1 MSKLCASSALAFALF
16 MALTV
21 EAQHQPTL
29 TPQNSDTKNAL
40 ISVSAVNS
48 RIAWASGHNGTFTVT
63 TDGGKT
69 WRAGTIAGADTLEL
83 RDVQAV
89 SDKIAY
95 VLSIG
100 NLPTDFR
107 IYKTED
113 GGKMWTMQFQN
124 HKSDGFYDCLAFWTP
139 ERGLAASDSINGVF
153 PDLRITDGKTW
164 TDIGDKLPR
173 ALAGEGSFASSG
185 TCAATLG
192 DQSAWIAT
200 GNTNVARVLV
210 THDGGD
216 TWDAYP
222 TPLASGRGA
231 GAFTIAFRDAQNG
244 IVGGG
249 DLDPKHV
256 NVAAAAVSND
266 GGQNWTLTNRPP
278 VTGAIYGLSY
288 VESSATAKPKS
299 KLDRTVVITANQG
312 GTAWTPDEGNKW
324 FKLEGVVGYWGVTFA
339 DWHNGWLV
347 GLDGRI
353 LKISF

>member
-1 MSKLCASSALAFALF
+1 M
-16 MALTV
+16 
-21 EAQHQPTL
+21 
-29 TPQNSDTKNAL
+29 
-40 ISVSAVNS
+40 
-48 RIAWASGHNGTFTVT
+48 
-63 TDGGKT
+63 
-69 WRAGTIAGADTLEL
+69 
-83 RDVQAV
+83 
-89 SDKIAY
+89 
-95 VLSIG
+95 
-100 NLPTDFR
+100 
-107 IYKTED
+107 
-113 GGKMWTMQFQN
+113 
-124 HKSDGFYDCLAFWTP
+124 
-139 ERGLAASDSINGVF
+139 SDSINGVF
-153 PDLRITDGKTW
+153 PDLRTTDGKTW

-222 TPLASGRGA
+222 TPLAVGRGA

-288 VESSATAKPKS
+288 VEGPATAKPKS

-312 GTAWTPDEGNKW
+312 GAAWTPDEGNKW
-324 FKLEGVVGYWGVTFA
+324 FKLDGSGRLLGSNLRRSAQRLVGGSRRANLEDQLLRKLLATAGWNQGQSVYAMPRGVTA
-339 DWHNGWLV
+339 D
-347 GLDGRI
+347 R
-353 LKISF
+353 

>member
-1 MSKLCASSALAFALF
+1 MSKLYASAALAFALL

-153 PDLRITDGKTW
+153 PDLRITDGKT
-164 TDIGDKLPR
+164 TRKAILM
-173 ALAGEGSFASSG
+173 
-185 TCAATLG
+185 
-192 DQSAWIAT
+192 
-200 GNTNVARVLV
+200 
-210 THDGGD
+210 
-216 TWDAYP
+216 
-222 TPLASGRGA
+222 
-231 GAFTIAFRDAQNG
+231 
-244 IVGGG
+244 
-249 DLDPKHV
+249 
-256 NVAAAAVSND
+256 
-266 GGQNWTLTNRPP
+266 LT
-278 VTGAIYGLSY
+278 V
-288 VESSATAKPKS
+288 K
-299 KLDRTVVITANQG
+299 
-312 GTAWTPDEGNKW
+312 
-324 FKLEGVVGYWGVTFA
+324 
-339 DWHNGWLV
+339 
-347 GLDGRI
+347 
-353 LKISF
+353 